1 MHIIKK
7 RRGLRYRSICLHP
20 TVDCCLHV
28 LLHCFSHY
36 VNCSILRMHTMEE
49 SKVIQGA
56 VAMEQLANTIVPQ
69 HFSTHLCE
77 STKDRRFRAMFG
89 TSSRTAF
96 LLWTMIDVD
105 RDGPKGGLRLHMLW
119 MLLFL
124 KGYPN
129 GETLSGICGA
139 TPKTVRFWVDAFL
152 ERVSNLKVVNT
163 TSLSV

>member
-1 MHIIKK
+1 MHIILKK

-36 VNCSILRMHTMEE
+36 VNCSILRMNRMEE
-49 SKVIQGA
+49 SEVIQGA
-56 VAMEQLANTIVPQ
+56 VAMEQLANTIVPR

-124 KGYPN
+124 KGIQMERHYPEFVEQHQKQFGFGLTHSWN
-129 GETLSGICGA
+129 AYLI
-139 TPKTVRFWVDAFL
+139 
-152 ERVSNLKVVNT
+152 
-163 TSLSV
+163 